1 MMKYLITALIFLQSF
16 SIVNALDVK
25 GFKPDA
31 IVEYKKTEKKPLSL
45 HFFYPADYKKENSE
59 KYPAIVFFFGGGWNS
74 GSPSQFY
81 PFCKH
86 LADQGVVAISAE
98 YRTAKSH
105 GTTPKECVMDAK
117 SAVRWIRKNAK
128 EYNIN
133 PDRIAAGGGSAGGH
147 IAAATGTATSFE
159 EESEDKSIS
168 SRPNLLV
175 LFNPVVDNGPGGY
188 GHSRV
193 KGYFKEISP
202 LHNITKET
210 PNSIFFL
217 GSKDNLIPVKTGEDW
232 DKKIKAVGKKS
243 ELHIWDGQG
252 HSFFNYK
259 NKAIYDEIIVKMDA
273 FLKAEEYIK

>member
-1 MMKYLITALIFLQSF
+1 MKYFLITLIFLQTIST
-16 SIVNALDVK
+16 VNALEVK

-31 IVEYKKTEKKPLSL
+31 SVEYKKTDKKPLKL
-45 HFFYPADYKKENSE
+45 HFFYPPDYKKNNAE
-59 KYPAIVFFFGGGWNS
+59 KYPAIVFFFGGGWSS
-74 GSPSQFY
+74 GSASQFY

-86 LADQGVVAISAE
+86 LADLGVIAISAD

-105 GTTPKECVMDAK
+105 GTSPKECVKDAK

-128 EYNIN
+128 EYNID
-133 PDRIAAGGGSAGGH
+133 PKCIAAGGGSAGGH
-147 IAAATGTATSFE
+147 VAAATGTATAFE
-159 EESEDKSIS
+159 EDGEDKSIS

-175 LFNPVVDNGPGGY
+175 LFNPVIDNGPDGY

-193 KGYFKEISP
+193 KGYYKQISP

-217 GSKDNLIPVKTGEDW
+217 GSKDNLIPVKTGEEW

-243 ELHIWDGQG
+243 ELHIWKGQG
-252 HSFFNYK
+252 HGFFNYR
-259 NKAIYDEIIVKMDA
+259 NKVVFDEILVKMDA
-273 FLKAEEYIK
+273 FLKSEGYLK

>member
-1 MMKYLITALIFLQSF
+1 MKPFFTALIFLQVTLTVS
-16 SIVNALDVK
+16 ALEVK

-31 IVEYKKTEKKPLSL
+31 LTEYKKTEKKPLKL
-45 HFFYPADYKKENSE
+45 HFFYPPNYKKTNAE
-59 KYPAIVFFFGGGWNS
+59 KYPAIVFFFGGGWSS

-86 LADQGVVAISAE
+86 LADLGVVAISAD

-105 GTTPKECVMDAK
+105 GTSPKECVKDAK
-117 SAVRWIRKNAK
+117 SAVRWIRQNAAK
-128 EYNIN
+128 YNID
-133 PDRIAAGGGSAGGH
+133 PKRIAAGGGSAGGH
-147 IAAATGTATSFE
+147 IAAATGTSTAFE
-159 EESEDKSIS
+159 EEAEDKTIS

-175 LFNPVVDNGPGGY
+175 LFNPVIDNGPSGY

-193 KGYFKEISP
+193 KGYYKQISP

-217 GSKDNLIPVKTGEDW
+217 GSTDNLIPVKTGEEW

-243 ELHIWDGQG
+243 ELHIWKGQG
-252 HSFFNYK
+252 HGFFNYK
-259 NKAIYDEIIVKMDA
+259 NKVIFDEIVAKMDT
-273 FLKAEEYIK
+273 FLKSEGYLK